1 MERENN
7 GAIIIVPVRMDGKY
21 AKMLLNIRGQSAINA
36 LMEFYRARTVKYS
49 ILLDKYADTISDMQ
63 HTTHEL
69 PPPQNG
75 IYWIAAAY
83 IPELL
88 DEMNESVQFSYR
100 YYNYGVVDYVGSILY
115 IIKNEKHPEGQI
127 AYFTNTPPK
136 GDSVYIL
143 NIDNQMEE
151 DRLGQLNYLKNVF
164 GSEED
169 PKIVNISCL
178 YL

>member
-1 MERENN
+1 MERDNN

-21 AKMLLNIRGQSAINA
+21 ARMLLNIGGSSCIDT
-36 LMEFYRARTVKYS
+36 LMEFYREVNVRYS
-49 ILLDKYADTISDMQ
+49 TLLDKYSATIRDMEDVR
-63 HTTHEL
+63 HEL
-69 PPPQNG
+69 PINNTK
-75 IYWIAAAY
+75 WITAAY
-83 IPELL
+83 IPEVL
-88 DEMNESVQFSYR
+88 DEMTEGVKLSNR
-100 YYNYGVVDYVGSILY
+100 YYHHSVVDYVGPILY
-115 IIKNEKHPEGQI
+115 IIKNEEHPEGQI

-136 GDSVYIL
+136 GDSVYLL
-143 NIDNQMEE
+143 NIDDQMEE